1 MYYILITKIHKMN
14 DTMEV
19 QENNKFDYEKLK
31 DYIDKNLSGSIINL
45 FSKQNHEIS
54 NFTSDQIVAI
64 TDSQTTNSNQI
75 IIHQFIHGQS
85 NPTFHI
91 KYKNIEIVLRKRP
104 HGKLLKGAHQIDRE
118 YRMLITLHSQGF
130 PVPKPI
136 IYCSDVSLIGT
147 EFYLMEC
154 VNGRILRNMR
164 LPELSPDE
172 RYEIY
177 IEFIR
182 VLALL
187 QSYDIKKL
195 KLEDY
200 GNISEDY
207 FKRQITTWTRQ
218 YKSSQTDV
226 IEDVESLISWL
237 PQNIPE
243 INSANE
249 KNNNLCIVHGDFRLD
264 NVIFH
269 PTENKI
275 LAVLDWELSTIG
287 PRIIDVTYASLMYY
301 LPASFLGLG
310 NLDKGLYGIPSEE
323 EFKNIFFKLSASNKP
338 NQSEWLF
345 YAAFNCFRMAGIGQG
360 VYKRALQGN
369 NSSPYAMSFLSK
381 TKQIA
386 KIGYNCSRRSEIFK
400 SIDKRIEDLK
410 HREGLINFINKKLSL
425 KFYITYLEIEDFME
439 TFIFPNERK
448 FFNLASQFSFNK
460 LSDISKT
467 DDSANKYKFNTSKKS
482 SELEFFDL
490 IENLK
495 NEARNRG
502 LWNLFLPEISGF
514 TNLEYGL
521 LCQLMGRSIF
531 LAPEVFNCS
540 APDTGNMELLHKYA
554 NEEQKNIYLHPL
566 LEGKIRSC
574 FAMTEKG
581 VASSDATNIK
591 SSIQEI
597 KNSDGSEQLIING
610 RKWWIS
616 GAGDPRC
623 KFAIFMGVHSGDDD
637 KSNKKQNSI
646 SSSSVEI
653 NNKNLKVLE
662 NLEYKVSHKLEVHK
676 KHSMVI
682 VPLDTPGVK
691 IIRPMKVFGYDD
703 APHGHMDIIFN
714 NVRVPKNN
722 LILGRGRGFEMAQG
736 RLGPGRIHHCMRIL
750 GSALRAIENMI
761 DRVISRGKV
770 FQREFSDNDA
780 VLQEIS
786 KSKSELLQAQ
796 LMVLYAADKIDQL
809 TSKGAKEEIAL
820 IKVNTPKICLK
831 IFDRT
836 MQLFGAEGLS
846 QDTFLAYTWSC
857 IRTLRIADGP
867 DEVHMRSVG
876 KETIKNFSFSP
887 KF

>member
-1 MYYILITKIHKMN
+1 MN

-19 QENNKFDYEKLK
+19 QKNHKFDLEKLK
-31 DYIDKNLSGSIINL
+31 DYIDKNLPDSLVEI
-45 FSKQNHEIS
+45 FSKQIPEIL
-54 NFTSDQIVAI
+54 NYPTDQKSAI
-64 TDSQTTNSNQI
+64 TNISESPSNINSFKI
-75 IIHQFIHGQS
+75 RQFIHGQS

-91 KYKNIEIVLRKRP
+91 TYKNKEMVLRKKP
-104 HGKLLKGAHQIDRE
+104 HGKLLKGAHQVDRE
-118 YRMLITLHSQGF
+118 YRMLTILHSQGF
-130 PVPKPI
+130 PVPKPL
-136 IYCSDVSLIGT
+136 IYCNDVDIIGT
-147 EFYLMEC
+147 EFYLMEY
-154 VNGRILRNMR
+154 VNGRILRNIR

-172 RYEIY
+172 RHEVYM
-177 IEFIR
+177 EFIR

-200 GNISEDY
+200 GNVSEEY

-226 IEDVESLISWL
+226 IEDVESLITWL
-237 PQNIPE
+237 PENIPK
-243 INSANE
+243 INYTNE
-249 KNNNLCIVHGDFRLD
+249 KNNSLCIVHGDFRLD

-275 LAVLDWELSTIG
+275 IAVLDWELSTIG
-287 PRIIDVTYASLMYY
+287 PRIVDFSYASLMYY

-310 NLDKGLYGIPSEE
+310 NFDKGFYGIPSEE
-323 EFKNIFFKLSASNKP
+323 EFKNKFFKLTGSNKP
-338 NQSEWLF
+338 DQSEWLF
-345 YAAFNCFRMAGIGQG
+345 YMAFNCFRMAGIGQG

-381 TKQIA
+381 TKQVS
-386 KIGYNCSRRSEIFK
+386 KIGFECSRRSEIFK
-400 SIDKRIEDLK
+400 NFDKRIKDLK
-410 HREGLINFINKKLSL
+410 HREGLINFLNKKLSD
-425 KFYITYLEIEDFME
+425 KFYRTYLEMEDFLE
-439 TFIFPNERK
+439 EFIYPNERK

-460 LSDISKT
+460 IFDNPQSD
-467 DDSANKYKFNTSKKS
+467 DLVMKFNTTKKT
-482 SELEFFDL
+482 SEQEFFDL
-490 IENLK
+490 VENLK
-495 NEARNRG
+495 KEARNKG

-514 TNLEYGL
+514 SNLEYGL

-540 APDTGNMELLHKYA
+540 APDTGNMELLYKYG
-554 NEEQKNIYLHPL
+554 NDDQKNNFLLPL

-591 SSIQEI
+591 SSIKEI
-597 KNSDGSEQLIING
+597 KNSDGSEELVING

-623 KFAIFMGVHSGDDD
+623 KFAIFMGVHYGGDPA
-637 KSNKKQNSI
+637 KLT
-646 SSSSVEI
+646 VTP
-653 NNKNLKVLE
+653 KNLKDSK
-662 NLEYKVSHKLEVHK
+662 NLDNQNSAKIEAHK

-682 VPLDTPGVK
+682 IPLDTPGVK

-703 APHGHMDIIFN
+703 APHGHMDIIFE
-714 NVRVPKNN
+714 NVRVPKKN

-750 GSALRAIENMI
+750 GSAQRAIENMI
-761 DRVISRGKV
+761 DRVITRGKV
-770 FQREFSDNDA
+770 FNRDLSDNDA

-786 KSKSELLQAQ
+786 NSKSELLQAQ
-796 LMVLYAADKIDQL
+796 LMVLFAADKIDQL
-809 TSKGAKEEIAL
+809 TSKGAREEIAL
-820 IKVNTPKICLK
+820 IKINTPKICLK
-831 IFDRT
+831 IFDRAI
-836 MQLFGAEGLS
+836 QLFGAEGVS
-846 QDTFLAYTWSC
+846 QDTFLAYSWSS

-876 KETIKNFSFSP
+876 KEAIKKFSFSP